1 MTILAIE
8 TTGHFASAAVVR
20 GEEEPVQVTCDTDYS
35 HLREIAPMVLELM
48 KREGIEP
55 RDLGA
60 IAVSRGPGSF
70 TGIRIGM
77 ATAKG
82 LAQVWGKPIIE
93 VPTLESFAFSGTAA
107 SGRYLMCPLFDAR
120 RSQVYAGAFR
130 PSSQGFKVLVPGA
143 PYALDEYLS
152 LLQKAA
158 GKKPVV
164 FYGDGADKFAE
175 ELAAFPLP
183 HTVASETERYQTA
196 ENCAVL
202 AQLLFEKGEL
212 SDCYS
217 AEPDYMRAA
226 EPDRQR
232 GKNV

>member
-55 RDLGA
+55 QDLGA

-120 RSQVYAGAFR
+120 RSQVYAGAYR
-130 PSSQGFKVLVPGA
+130 MTADGCECAVADSACGIDGFLESA
-143 PYALDEYLS
+143 AAALGDGET
-152 LLQKAA
+152 A
-158 GKKPVV
+158 V
-164 FYGDGADKFAE
+164 FCGDGADAFADRLAEFSKPFIFAE
-175 ELAAFPLP
+175 KSDRYQQAAWTAKLARTLAASADAFTAKPEYLRL
-183 HTVASETERYQTA
+183 AEAERK
-196 ENCAVL
+196 L
-202 AQLLFEKGEL
+202 REKG
-212 SDCYS
+212 
-217 AEPDYMRAA
+217 
-226 EPDRQR
+226 
-232 GKNV
+232 